1 MFVFAT
7 LLSAMLGAQ
16 TIAQASPTS
25 APAAPAAPAATVP
38 IGPDTL
44 NNGACM
50 DSPRAVPLV
59 LQPPS
64 VRSMQVVRIDK
75 IVSTAS
81 LLKDE
86 TIGFLYTLQDGS
98 TWIGQRTPDYMSAA
112 DARAANQILASTHL
126 PDQAVTAFPPQS
138 KFGVATKYQQYFKIS
153 LPQAAL
159 EGLQVRLE
167 PCVAWPA
174 GRELPDPHM

>member
-7 LLSAMLGAQ
+7 LLSAILGAQ
-16 TIAQASPTS
+16 TVAQTSPTPAPP
-25 APAAPAAPAATVP
+25 APAASVP
-38 IGPDTL
+38 VGPDTL

-64 VRSMQVVRIDK
+64 VRSMQIVRIDK

-81 LLKDE
+81 MLKDE
-86 TIGFLYTLQDGS
+86 TVAFLYTLEDGS
-98 TWIGQRTPDYMSAA
+98 TWLGQRSADYMSAA
-112 DARAANQILASTHL
+112 DARAANQILASTHM
-126 PDQAVTAFPPQS
+126 PDQSVTAFPPQM
-138 KFGVATKYQQYFKIS
+138 KYGVATKYQQFFKIS
-153 LPQAAL
+153 LPQTAL
-159 EGLQVRLE
+159 SGLQVRLD